1 MLQPGLGGQ
10 LVVGFDLAD
19 VVLGKQLVAALHLGH
34 AGAKGASGFAGLGDD
49 GHQQM
54 RDAVVLGQLNDLGV
68 DEDELDIFGAGTEQ
82 EADDDGV
89 DADRLTTAGRTCNQQ
104 MGHLAQVSDLCR
116 TGNILTQGHGQRA
129 AHVDVIL
136 GFKHRADVDGRAD
149 FIGHLD
155 ADGGFAG
162 DGGLD
167 THTGGGQVQ
176 GNVIGQTGDA
186 ADLNARLGLQFIPG
200 NRRAAADVQ
209 HGGLDAEAVQRV
221 DQDVGILLHLA
232 GGTGFVVGA
241 GRVEKVQGRIAV
253 RLHRLGLHGSQVH
266 GVGVCLGGGRR

>member
-1 MLQPGLGGQ
+1 MDTGGTGF
-10 LVVGFDLAD
+10 LRDAADVIFDL
-19 VVLGKQLVAALHLGH
+19 
-34 AGAKGASGFAGLGDD
+34 FAGDH
-49 GHQQM
+49 HQI
-54 RDAVVLGQLNDLGV
+54 GQLNDLGV
-68 DEDELDIFGAGTEQ
+68 DEDELDILGAGTEQ

-104 MGHLAQVSDLCR
+104 MGHLAQVGNLCR

-136 GFKHRADVDGRAD
+136 GFKHRADVDGRAN

-186 ADLNARLGLQFIPG
+186 ADLNARLGLQFISG

-209 HGGLDAEAVQRV
+209 HGGLDAEAVQR
-221 DQDVGILLHLA
+221 
-232 GGTGFVVGA
+232 
-241 GRVEKVQGRIAV
+241 
-253 RLHRLGLHGSQVH
+253 
-266 GVGVCLGGGRR
+266 